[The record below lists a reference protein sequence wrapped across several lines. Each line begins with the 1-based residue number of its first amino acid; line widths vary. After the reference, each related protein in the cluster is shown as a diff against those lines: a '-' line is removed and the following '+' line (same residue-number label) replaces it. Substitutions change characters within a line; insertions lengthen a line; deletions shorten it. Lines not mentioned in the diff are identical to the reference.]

1 VNGPAAEA
9 WLGQAATLYIVA
21 VVGGF
26 AVMALWE
33 TWRPLRRGGENRLVA
48 RWITN
53 LALLAINQALLQ
65 WALPLLGLAAALAAA
80 ARGWGLWPLLP
91 LPPLLAL
98 LAALLVLDALRWLM
112 HRALHRVPLLWR
124 LHRVHHSDVRFDV
137 TTGVRF
143 HPIEIALSMAIKLAV
158 IAALGAPPA
167 AVVVFEILLSCGS
180 LFTHADL
187 ALPPRVE
194 RVLRALVV
202 TPTMHRVHHSVVQ
215 DETDSNFAF
224 NLSVWDRLFGSYRE
238 APRADPARM
247 PIGIDAFRAPADQGL
262 LALLVQPF
270 RTDLKRAA
278 AARTGERNDA

>member
-124 LHRVHHSDVRFDV
+124 LHRVHHSDIDYDC
-137 TTGVRF
+137 TIGLRF
-143 HPIEIALSMAIKLAV
+143 HPAEALLSQAVLVGAIGLLGLPPLAVLLSDVLTIALGYFV
-158 IAALGAPPA
+158 
-167 AVVVFEILLSCGS
+167 
-180 LFTHADL
+180 HANVG
-187 ALPPRVE
+187 LPPRLDALLR
-194 RVLRALVV
+194 RVIV
-202 TPTMHRVHHSVVQ
+202 TPDLHRVHHSVRI
-215 DETDSNFAF
+215 DESMSNFGSV
-224 NLSVWDRLFGSYRE
+224 LSLWDRLAGSYRAE
-238 APRADPARM
+238 PQGGALGMQIGLAEFPGPRPL
-247 PIGIDAFRAPADQGL
+247 GL
-262 LALLVQPF
+262 LRLLRLPLQ
-270 RTDLKRAA
+270 R
-278 AARTGERNDA
+278 